1 MNPIIPFMMMNL
13 KRVIRS
19 GLIPAFT
26 LLLLILEPGL
36 GFALLKPHGRPPDIL
51 LDRPTCAIWL
61 DNNNVWHI
69 RWRACKGPEHII
81 EGSCIAME
89 QGRLHNVLGVGL
101 APKDT
106 LLTTANSV
114 NFSVVCRNKVG
125 GIDFRVNGPTIA
137 VSIKIDG
144 QLRPDQV
151 FVGGSAQHPA
161 GMPFSLPNRFS
172 ASEISPSAMARIEL
186 ESGSVPR
193 YAIPDPGYALWW
205 DKNGWHLR
213 WRTGKQTH
221 SFSGALTISEGSFDH
236 VQTVKLSTAKK
247 VRVKPRDLKFMT
259 TSRGEIDG
267 INFSTSSLE
276 IKLNLRIDGAGA
288 QDKTFLGP
296 NAVRP
301 SAMPFYVY
309 KLDSGKNP

>member
-1 MNPIIPFMMMNL
+1 MMINL
-13 KRVIRS
+13 KTVIRS
-19 GLIPAFT
+19 GLISAFT
-26 LLLLILEPGL
+26 LLLLILGPGL
-36 GFALLKPHGRPPDIL
+36 GFTLLNPHGRPPDIL
-51 LDRPTCAIWL
+51 FDRPTCVIWL

-69 RWRACKGPEHII
+69 RWRAGKDHEHKI
-81 EGSCIAME
+81 EGNCIAME
-89 QGRLHNVLGVGL
+89 QGRFHNVLAVGL
-101 APKDT
+101 ALNDT
-106 LLTTANSV
+106 LLATANSV

-125 GIDFRVNGPTIA
+125 GIDFMVNGPTIA

-144 QLRPDQV
+144 QLRPDQI

-172 ASEISPSAMARIEL
+172 ASESSLSTMARIEL
-186 ESGSVPR
+186 KSGSVPR
-193 YAIPDPGYALWW
+193 HAIPDPGYALWW

-236 VQTVKLSTAKK
+236 LQTVKLATAKK
-247 VRVKPRDLKFMT
+247 VRVKPRDLKFKT

-288 QDKTFLGP
+288 QDKTSLGP
-296 NAVRP
+296 KAVRP

-309 KLDSGKNP
+309 KLDFGNNP